1 MSQIASLVLTRYQS
15 DTDDRDIQSPMVN
28 VQVGQGKKPF
38 HVHQAL
44 ICNKSAFFQS
54 ACTQATPPIVD
65 LEQVPVQL
73 FNIFYSWLYSGRLVY
88 IIPKGS
94 NATVRE
100 EFLPLLCKEYH
111 EIPEDQSPGE
121 NNQPV
126 GHQETPVKIEPEDIE
141 EDNPGHVDCHG
152 QDQGRPEAP
161 GDDSRAVAD
170 FEAKDAKTWP
180 IDVIVKLYTLG
191 HYLEAQLFK
200 NEVMNVIVD
209 HATGCVIPGV
219 LQHHPTRP
227 LVKFVYE
234 NTPPRSLLRNIIVDL
249 VVYQQ
254 AWDEPIE
261 AWKGMPEEFLIKV
274 MVSLGRRLPPKLC
287 HECYRKAMIGNN
299 LTDGNV
305 EGLCLVERLCL
316 NKDKALFDSSACY
329 YHEHGTEEERE
340 ECKRICR
347 KERKAKRREV
357 KALKQAVTATA

>member
-1 MSQIASLVLTRYQS
+1 MSASTGFGVKCSTF
-15 DTDDRDIQSPMVN
+15 DEDIQSPMVN

-141 EDNPGHVDCHG
+141 EDRPGHVDCHG
-152 QDQGRPEAP
+152 QDQGRPETP
-161 GDDSRAVAD
+161 GDDSLAVAD
-170 FEAKDAKTWP
+170 FEAKDAETWP

-191 HYLEAQLFK
+191 NYLEAQLFK

-299 LTDGNV
+299 LTNGNV

-329 YHEHGTEEERE
+329 YHEHGTDEERE
-340 ECKRICR
+340 ECKKNCR

>member
-1 MSQIASLVLTRYQS
+1 M
-15 DTDDRDIQSPMVN
+15 M
-28 VQVGQGKKPF
+28 GQGKKTF

-152 QDQGRPEAP
+152 QEQGRPEAP

-287 HECYRKAMIGNN
+287 HECYRKVMIGNN

-305 EGLCLVERLCL
+305 QGLCLVERLCL

>member
-1 MSQIASLVLTRYQS
+1 MSASTGLGVKCSTF
-15 DTDDRDIQSPMVN
+15 DEDIQSPMVN

-209 HATGCVIPGV
+209 HATGCVIPGL

-234 NTPPRSLLRNIIVDL
+234 NTPPRSLLRNIIIDL

>member
-1 MSQIASLVLTRYQS
+1 MSASTGLGVKCSTF
-15 DTDDRDIQSPMVN
+15 DEDIQSPMVN

-38 HVHQAL
+38 HVHRAL

-209 HATGCVIPGV
+209 HATGCVIPGL

-234 NTPPRSLLRNIIVDL
+234 NTPPRSLLRNIIIDL

-274 MVSLGRRLPPKLC
+274 MVSLGRRLPPKFC

>member
-1 MSQIASLVLTRYQS
+1 MSASTGFGVKCSTFDES
-15 DTDDRDIQSPMVN
+15 DRQPR
-28 VQVGQGKKPF
+28 P
-38 HVHQAL
+38 HQAL

-88 IIPKGS
+88 IVPKGS
-94 NATVRE
+94 NTTVRE

-121 NNQPV
+121 SSQPV
-126 GHQETPVKIEPEDIE
+126 EHQETPVKIEPED
-141 EDNPGHVDCHG
+141 NPEHATSEYVDGHG
-152 QDQGRPEAP
+152 QDQGQSEAP
-161 GDDSRAVAD
+161 GDDVLAIANI
-170 FEAKDAKTWP
+170 EAKDAKTWP

-209 HATGCVIPGV
+209 HATGCVIHGV

-287 HECYRKAMIGNN
+287 HECYQKAIVGNN
-299 LTDGNV
+299 LTDGDV
-305 EGLCLVERLCL
+305 EGLCL
-316 NKDKALFDSSACY
+316 NKDKALFESSACY

-340 ECKRICR
+340 ECKKNCR
-347 KERKAKRREV
+347 QERKAKRREV

>member
-1 MSQIASLVLTRYQS
+1 
-15 DTDDRDIQSPMVN
+15 MVT
-28 VQVGQGKKPF
+28 VQVGQGKKTF

-54 ACTQATPPIVD
+54 ACRQATPPIVD

-73 FNIFYSWLYSGRLVY
+73 FNIFYSWLYGGRLVY
-88 IIPKGS
+88 IIPKGN

-121 NNQPV
+121 HNQPV

-141 EDNPGHVDCHG
+141 EDNPEHVDCHG
-152 QDQGRPEAP
+152 QDQGQPEAP
-161 GDDSRAVAD
+161 GDDSLAVAG

-191 HYLEAQLFK
+191 HYLEAQPFM

-209 HATGCVIPGV
+209 HATGCAIHRV

-287 HECYRKAMIGNN
+287 HECYQKAIVGNN
-299 LTDGNV
+299 LTDGDV
-305 EGLCLVERLCL
+305 EGLCL
-316 NKDKALFDSSACY
+316 NKDKALFELSACY
-329 YHEHGTEEERE
+329 YHEHGTEKERE
-340 ECKRICR
+340 ECKKNCR
-347 KERKAKRREV
+347 QERKAKRREV